1 MGGCLLDLICEA
13 SRIVLKLIGVLR
25 SGRFSTYHYK
35 QCMLYYYKRDTLT
48 KSALRYSKQFKLR
61 LLMTKMKSYIC
72 KSPMRKK
79 LGGDSCRP
87 LSLREDLEYRVNWNF
102 TQLRNRESKLKKD
115 FRFGGMGGSIHYL
128 QLVLVIYAQLVTIDK
143 KSFLAPLTLLL
154 KTSLKFKVLNTH
166 NFIPLPS
173 PLGTCLNIA
182 LITSMDLYNIH

>member
-1 MGGCLLDLICEA
+1 MQTCITT
-13 SRIVLKLIGVLR
+13 
-25 SGRFSTYHYK
+25 GRFGIPGKLKFHAAK
-35 QCMLYYYKRDTLT
+35 
-48 KSALRYSKQFKLR
+48 KSLVKVK
-61 LLMTKMKSYIC
+61 
-72 KSPMRKK
+72 
-79 LGGDSCRP
+79 
-87 LSLREDLEYRVNWNF
+87 
-102 TQLRNRESKLKKD
+102 KKD

-182 LITSMDLYNIH
+182 LTTSKDLYNIH

>member
-79 LGGDSCRP
+79 LGGNSCRP
-87 LSLREDLEYRVNWNF
+87 VSLREDLEYRVNWNF
-102 TQLRNRESKLKKD
+102 TQLRNRESKLKTWLWIWRD
-115 FRFGGMGGSIHYL
+115 GWLYTLFAIGFGNICTISHNW
-128 QLVLVIYAQLVTIDK
+128 QKKFSSPTNFTAQNV
-143 KSFLAPLTLLL
+143 S
-154 KTSLKFKVLNTH
+154 KV
-166 NFIPLPS
+166 
-173 PLGTCLNIA
+173 
-182 LITSMDLYNIH
+182 

>member
-87 LSLREDLEYRVNWNF
+87 VSLREDLDYRV
-102 TQLRNRESKLKKD
+102 D

-154 KTSLKFKVLNTH
+154 KTSLKFKVLNTY

-182 LITSMDLYNIH
+182 LTTSMDLYNIH